1 MVYAMADTKS
11 GPISPKT
18 PVKEKIVGI
27 YDDFFKVSNY
37 DMMELDELSLRSLKL
52 KMKKIDVTDHLEM
65 FLPFHNPG
73 LYGKLKLLLLI
84 WSSKFLSLV
93 FPFHNWII
101 VLETICSH
109 HTFSKLTE

>member
-37 DMMELDELSLRSLKL
+37 DNMMELDNLRSLKL
-52 KMKKIDVTDHLEM
+52 KMKKLDVTGHLEM
-65 FLPFHNPG
+65 F
-73 LYGKLKLLLLI
+73 
-84 WSSKFLSLV
+84 
-93 FPFHNWII
+93 
-101 VLETICSH
+101 
-109 HTFSKLTE
+109 

>member
-27 YDDFFKVSNY
+27 YDDFFKVSDY
-37 DMMELDELSLRSLKL
+37 DMMERDELRSLKF

-101 VLETICSH
+101 VRNSMLSSH
-109 HTFSKLTE
+109 FLKAP

>member
-1 MVYAMADTKS
+1 MVYAMADIKS

-37 DMMELDELSLRSLKL
+37 DMMELDELRSLKL
-52 KMKKIDVTDHLEM
+52 KMKELDVSDHLEM

-73 LYGKLKLLLLI
+73 
-84 WSSKFLSLV
+84 
-93 FPFHNWII
+93 
-101 VLETICSH
+101 
-109 HTFSKLTE
+109 

>member
-37 DMMELDELSLRSLKL
+37 DMMKLDKLRSVKL
-52 KMKKIDVTDHLEM
+52 KMKNLDLTDHLEM
-65 FLPFHNPG
+65 F
-73 LYGKLKLLLLI
+73 
-84 WSSKFLSLV
+84 
-93 FPFHNWII
+93 
-101 VLETICSH
+101 
-109 HTFSKLTE
+109 

>member
-37 DMMELDELSLRSLKL
+37 DMMELDKQRSRLSKES
-52 KMKKIDVTDHLEM
+52 KIKNE
-65 FLPFHNPG
+65 
-73 LYGKLKLLLLI
+73 
-84 WSSKFLSLV
+84 
-93 FPFHNWII
+93 
-101 VLETICSH
+101 ET
-109 HTFSKLTE
+109 

>member
-27 YDDFFKVSNY
+27 YDDFFKVSDY
-37 DMMELDELSLRSLKL
+37 DMMERDELRSLKF

-101 VLETICSH
+101 VRNSMLSSH
-109 HTFSKLTE
+109 LLKAH

>member
-37 DMMELDELSLRSLKL
+37 DNMMELDNLRSLKL
-52 KMKKIDVTDHLEM
+52 KMKKLDVTDHLEM
-65 FLPFHNPG
+65 F
-73 LYGKLKLLLLI
+73 
-84 WSSKFLSLV
+84 
-93 FPFHNWII
+93 
-101 VLETICSH
+101 
-109 HTFSKLTE
+109 

>member
-37 DMMELDELSLRSLKL
+37 DNMMELDNLRSLKL
-52 KMKKIDVTDHLEM
+52 YLKMKKLDVTGHLEM
-65 FLPFHNPG
+65 F
-73 LYGKLKLLLLI
+73 
-84 WSSKFLSLV
+84 
-93 FPFHNWII
+93 
-101 VLETICSH
+101 
-109 HTFSKLTE
+109 

>member
-1 MVYAMADTKS
+1 MADTKS

-27 YDDFFKVSNY
+27 YDDFFKVSDY
-37 DMMELDELSLRSLKL
+37 DMMERDELRSLKF

-101 VLETICSH
+101 VRNSMLSSH
-109 HTFSKLTE
+109 FLKAP